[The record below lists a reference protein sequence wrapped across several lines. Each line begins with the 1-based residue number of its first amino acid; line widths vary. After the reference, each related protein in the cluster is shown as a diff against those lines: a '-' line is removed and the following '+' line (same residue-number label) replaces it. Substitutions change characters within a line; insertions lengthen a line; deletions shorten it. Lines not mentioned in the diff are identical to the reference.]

1 MGRETDGQISLNS
14 GDLKRLDQGHLLE
27 KQASCAR

>member
-1 MGRETDGQISLNS
+1 MGRETNGRISLNS
-14 GDLKRLDQGHLLE
+14 GDLERSDQSYLLE